1 MNQGHTQSAGK
12 PDKEAI
18 TELLEIGRS
27 LNFWDRG
34 YDFPRR
40 SQQFFGEVDIRGKN
54 VLEIGC
60 GAGLFCIWAGL
71 NGAAKVVGLE
81 PLEKG
86 SGSFDQTRVYKE
98 FNTMAK
104 SLSLNN
110 VEISP
115 ELIQVYETPDE
126 TFDVVLSYA
135 SVNHLDEESCE
146 HLRESEEAREAYR
159 NIFRSIAKKMKPGG
173 KFILADSAK
182 RNFFGDIGITNPME
196 PSIEWFKH
204 ESPEYW
210 GELLLQSGFSNPKI
224 SWPSG
229 RILRYLRIYKR
240 PGVVSYFVD
249 SAFRLEVTR
258 E

>member
-1 MNQGHTQSAGK
+1 MDRGHTKNSGK
-12 PDKEAI
+12 PSKEAI
-18 TELLEIGRS
+18 RKLLETGQS
-27 LNFWDRG
+27 LNYWDRG

-40 SQQFFGEVDIRGKN
+40 CKQFFGEIDIDGKN

-71 NGAAKVVGLE
+71 NGAARVVGLE

-86 SGSFDQTRVYKE
+86 SGSFDETLVYKE
-98 FNTMAK
+98 FNTIAK
-104 SLSLNN
+104 ALHLDN

-115 ELIQVYETPDE
+115 ELIQNYETPDE
-126 TFDVVLSYA
+126 TFDIVLSYA

-159 NIFRSIAKKMKPGG
+159 TIFRSIATKMKPGG
-173 KFILADSAK
+173 KFIISDSAK
-182 RNFFGDIGITNPME
+182 RNLFGDLGITNPME
-196 PSIEWFKH
+196 PTIEWFKH
-204 ESPEYW
+204 ESPVYW
-210 GELLLQSGFSNPKI
+210 GELLQQSGFSNPKI

-229 RILRYLRIYKR
+229 RILRYLRIFQR
-240 PGVVSYFVD
+240 PGAVSYFID

-258 E
+258 S